1 MSQTAA
7 VLNNIAV
14 LYIPEQE
21 ERSAAPSSGRE
32 TRSWYHT
39 HCVICQTENTGW
51 LQGQQK
57 KAYPWK
63 MSWNLFLLLD
73 DAAADVCSFIFA

>member
-32 TRSWYHT
+32 TRS
-39 HCVICQTENTGW
+39 
-51 LQGQQK
+51 
-57 KAYPWK
+57 
-63 MSWNLFLLLD
+63 
-73 DAAADVCSFIFA
+73 